1 MLLPVP
7 AQAQTRADAKAK
19 APKNSAHQAD
29 KATCPSTTSIQGPP
43 FLIIAGN
50 QLSVAHQ
57 NTVPETH
64 AHPKACL
71 GELLRMTNI
80 SGTHASHA
88 LADCDDGGKA
98 DHNSKALIKAATG
111 LRMGMRVSN

>member
-7 AQAQTRADAKAK
+7 AQAQTRADEKAK
-19 APKNSAHQAD
+19 APKKSAHQAD
-29 KATCPSTTSIQGPP
+29 NATCPSTTNIQGPP
-43 FLIIAGN
+43 FLMIAGN

-57 NTVPETH
+57 KRVPDSH

-71 GELLRMTNI
+71 GELLRMISI

-88 LADCDDGGKA
+88 LADCDEGGNA
-98 DHNSKALIKAATG
+98 DHNSKALINAAND
-111 LRMGMRVSN
+111 LNRNIAVNS